1 MLKFLEEAVEVLRET
16 KKPTKDEVINMTI
29 AVFVI
34 IIIFGIFFALVDW
47 LFINVYNYFYD
58 FMKSIVG

>member
-1 MLKFLEEAVEVLRET
+1 MLKFLEEAVEVLKET
-16 KKPTKDEVINMTI
+16 KKPTKDEVTNMAI

-34 IIIFGIFFALVDW
+34 IVIFGIFFVFVDG
-47 LFINVYNYFYD
+47 LFINIYNYFYD